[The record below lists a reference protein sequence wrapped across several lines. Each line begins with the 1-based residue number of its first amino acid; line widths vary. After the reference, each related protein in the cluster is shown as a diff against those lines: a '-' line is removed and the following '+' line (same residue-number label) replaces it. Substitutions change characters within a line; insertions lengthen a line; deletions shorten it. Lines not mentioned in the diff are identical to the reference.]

1 MNIVGLPA
9 KNCKRT
15 DNVWGYEGSVFGG
28 IIEVGES
35 LVLMEDALRG
45 VQKTSFKT
53 ETWCLNPCSNG
64 RCSQR
69 KAKNGKEYPGIVS

>member
-1 MNIVGLPA
+1 M
-9 KNCKRT
+9 RT
-15 DNVWGYEGSVFGG
+15 LSVYQQRTASEPTMYGGYEGSVFGG

-35 LVLMEDALRG
+35 LVLMEGALRG

-64 RCSQR
+64 ICSQR
-69 KAKNGKEYPGIVS
+69 ACGQK